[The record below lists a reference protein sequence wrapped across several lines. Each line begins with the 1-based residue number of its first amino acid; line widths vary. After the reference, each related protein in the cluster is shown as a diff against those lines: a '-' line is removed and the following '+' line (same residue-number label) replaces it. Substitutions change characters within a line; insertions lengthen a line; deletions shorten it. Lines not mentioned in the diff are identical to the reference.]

1 MFQDTDIIYFSL
13 FRWNNP
19 YSSVSMSFA
28 KEFEKNNRVFYINHP
43 VSYKDLLS
51 GWSSDV
57 EVQDIQ
63 WDLLKG
69 GDMHDEREGLK
80 NTVFVTPPLSYP
92 INWMSKGKLYD
103 YFKKKNEQK
112 IKETIRQVIKK
123 HDIKEYI
130 FMNCFDPFFLDILP
144 EEHLPKHNI
153 YQCIDDISENVYTV
167 RHGVRL
173 EAEAAKLADINI
185 VTSRELK
192 NIISEHSPEVHIV
205 HNAAD
210 IALFKNAVNNK
221 YEKPKEIAH
230 VTNKIIGF
238 TGNLDNVRVNYPLMK
253 RIAEVHSDKTL
264 LLVGP
269 VNNTEMAEI
278 GLDKMP
284 NVIMT
289 GTKKITELPSYLQ
302 YCDCAIIPFLSNKLT
317 KSIYPLKINEY
328 LAAGRSVI
336 SSDFSEDILTF
347 GDHITIAY
355 NDDEFV
361 AAVDEAITKNSP
373 KDVEERLALAM
384 TNSWKA
390 RVEEFWKIVH
400 DYETKQGI
408 SKEQVV

>member
-1 MFQDTDIIYFSL
+1 MFQNTDIIYFTL

-19 YSSVSMSFA
+19 YSSVSLSFT
-28 KEFEKNNRVFYINHP
+28 KEFEKNNRIFYVNHP
-43 VSYKDLLS
+43 VSYKDLLG

-57 EVQDIQ
+57 EVQGIQ

-69 GDMHDEREGLK
+69 GDMDHERKGLQ

-92 INWMSKGKLYD
+92 INWMKHGRMYEYLRH
-103 YFKKKNEQK
+103 KNEQK
-112 IKETIRQVIKK
+112 IKNSIRRIIKK
-123 HDIKEYI
+123 YDIKEYI
-130 FMNCFDPFFLDILP
+130 FLNCFDPFFIDIIP
-144 EEHLPKHNI
+144 EEHPPKHNI

-173 EAEAAKLADINI
+173 EEEAVRKADITI

-192 NIISEHSPEVHIV
+192 KLMGQFSDEVHIV

-210 IALFKNAVNNK
+210 IALFKNAVNNV

-230 VTNKIIGF
+230 VKTKIIGF

-253 RIAEVHSDKTL
+253 RIAIEHPDKTL

-269 VNNTEMAEI
+269 VNNTEMEEI
-278 GLDKMP
+278 GLDKLP
-284 NVIMT
+284 NVIIT
-289 GTKKITELPSYLQ
+289 GTKNITELPSYLQ

-347 GDHITIAY
+347 EGHIAIAKS
-355 NDDEFV
+355 DDEFV
-361 AAVDEAITKNSP
+361 QLIDEAVVKNTP
-373 KDVEERLALAM
+373 GDVESRLALAN

-390 RVEEFWKIVH
+390 RVGEFWKIVH
-400 DYETKQGI
+400 DFENKKGVK
-408 SKEQVV
+408 KEQVV